1 MKCDLSLTIISN
13 KFLHNFA
20 HAALKQFAKQK
31 LIRYSLKM
39 QVIEVL
45 ALKKPEASE
54 ASAKWQYIAIGDI
67 DVYYRVQIQQL
78 IISYDMNWNLSS
90 GIVLTI

>member
-1 MKCDLSLTIISN
+1 M
-13 KFLHNFA
+13 
-20 HAALKQFAKQK
+20 
-31 LIRYSLKM
+31 
-39 QVIEVL
+39 IEVL

-78 IISYDMNWNLSS
+78 IYNSRLKLIRAKKWREREKKEKLKKIIISM
-90 GIVLTI
+90 

>member
-1 MKCDLSLTIISN
+1 M
-13 KFLHNFA
+13 
-20 HAALKQFAKQK
+20 
-31 LIRYSLKM
+31 
-39 QVIEVL
+39 IEVL
-45 ALKKPEASE
+45 ALKKKTAEESE

-78 IISYDMNWNLSS
+78 IISYDMKWNLSS

>member
-1 MKCDLSLTIISN
+1 M
-13 KFLHNFA
+13 
-20 HAALKQFAKQK
+20 
-31 LIRYSLKM
+31 
-39 QVIEVL
+39 IEVL